1 MIRIPIDMSFLS
13 AGAQAT
19 GAPLLDSPNVSP
31 PGWGVSTAIIHHA
44 LEGQDEVATR
54 PGAAAG
60 TQFQILDVNC
70 DEDGRCQV
78 LVALDGQVA
87 TICPPRRLTTRED
100 IRTELLRIADMF
112 GVGEVCHG

>member
-1 MIRIPIDMSFLS
+1 MIRIPLEWLIS
-13 AGAQAT
+13 APGAQAT
-19 GAPLLDSPNVSP
+19 GMHLLEVPKISPS
-31 PGWGVSTAIIHHA
+31 GCGVPTAIIHHA
-44 LEGQDEVATR
+44 TDELEEVAAG

-60 TQFQILDVNC
+60 TQFQILAVNC
-70 DEDGRCQV
+70 DEDGRCHV
-78 LVALDGQVA
+78 RVSLYGQVA